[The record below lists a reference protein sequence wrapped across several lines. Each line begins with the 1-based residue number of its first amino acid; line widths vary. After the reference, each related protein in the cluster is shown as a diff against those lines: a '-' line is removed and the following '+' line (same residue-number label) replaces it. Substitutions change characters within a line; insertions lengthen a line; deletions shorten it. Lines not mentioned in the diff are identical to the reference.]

1 MNILLSEKQR
11 TGILRKQNWY
21 EIQKH
26 DVTG

>member
-11 TGILRKQNWY
+11 TGILQKQNWY